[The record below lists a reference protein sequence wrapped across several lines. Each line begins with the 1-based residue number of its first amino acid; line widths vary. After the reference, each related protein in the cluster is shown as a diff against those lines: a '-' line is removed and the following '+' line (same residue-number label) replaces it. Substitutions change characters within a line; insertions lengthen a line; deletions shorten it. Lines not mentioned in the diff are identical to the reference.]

1 MENKYS
7 SRKLLREFANK
18 GLIHSGFNQLLQ
30 KIDTTCLAE
39 QVVSIFY
46 KSFKKSTFYL

>member
-7 SRKLLREFANK
+7 SSRKSLREFANK
-18 GLIHSGFNQLLQ
+18 GWIHSGFNQLLQ

-39 QVVSIFY
+39 HTERNGWL
-46 KSFKKSTFYL
+46 KSER

>member
-7 SRKLLREFANK
+7 SGKPLHEFANK
-18 GLIHSGFNQLLQ
+18 GWIHSGFNQLLQ

-39 QVVSIFY
+39 HSERNG
-46 KSFKKSTFYL
+46 